1 MHPVNFNKEIY
12 LQFNLPPLYIMKKK
26 LIPEVVKH
34 KLDIEKKK
42 FLSKTIRKSMLK
54 FGTLSSTVGNFRV
67 KEEEASHLPVTLFDL
82 P

>member
-1 MHPVNFNKEIY
+1 
-12 LQFNLPPLYIMKKK
+12 MKKK

-42 FLSKTIRKSMLK
+42 FLSKTLRKSMLK

-67 KEEEASHLPVTLFDL
+67 KEEESSHLPVTLFDV